1 MTACVLH
8 NSFLRLIAS
17 GFIPID
23 SGVERSMTVVDAEI
37 GIDVFAPTWAMAP
50 AGRGVRL

>member
-1 MTACVLH
+1 MAP
-8 NSFLRLIAS
+8 SAP

-23 SGVERSMTVVDAEI
+23 SGVERSMTGDDAEI